1 MMKVFALWK
10 NFYSMFGLWF
20 NILTAQEKRKHL
32 GGGGEKSYFGK
43 KKEKLKGGQLLQENK
58 DKFSVYS
65 ESTRV

>member
-32 GGGGEKSYFGK
+32 GGGRKKLFWEKK
-43 KKEKLKGGQLLQENK
+43 RKIKGG
-58 DKFSVYS
+58 
-65 ESTRV
+65 STITGKQRQIFCLF